1 VNILGHI
8 FEQSISDIEQLK
20 GELLGEEITTDELV
34 EKKESKRKKDGIF
47 YTPEYIVDYIVQ
59 NSLMVYLEEKEN
71 ECLAKYKKENEAY
84 QAYQHILQNI
94 KVLDPACGSGAFLV
108 KVFDYLYAENKRV
121 GQIVKSL
128 FDDDEIYKSILRNN
142 IYGVDLN
149 PESVE
154 ITKLSLWLKSAQ
166 KGKKLN
172 NLDDNIKCGNSL
184 IDDPAVAGERAFD
197 WQKEFSDIMGA

>member
-1 VNILGHI
+1 
-8 FEQSISDIEQLK
+8 
-20 GELLGEEITTDELV
+20 
-34 EKKESKRKKDGIF
+34 
-47 YTPEYIVDYIVQ
+47 
-59 NSLMVYLEEKEN
+59 MVYLEEKEN

-128 FDDDEIYKSILRNN
+128 FDDDEIYKSILRHN

-184 IDDPAVAGERAFD
+184 IDDPAVAGDRAFD

>member
-1 VNILGHI
+1 L
-8 FEQSISDIEQLK
+8 EQLK
-20 GELLGEEITTDELV
+20 IDLLGTEVETDELV
-34 EKKESKRKKDGIF
+34 ENKKQSKRKKDGIF

-59 NSLMVYLEEKEN
+59 NSLMKYLSEKEDA
-71 ECLAKYKKENEAY
+71 CLAKYKDEQKAY
-84 QAYQHILQNI
+84 QAYQQILQNV

-108 KVFDYLYAENKRV
+108 KVFDVLYAENQRV
-121 GQIVKSL
+121 GKLIGAL
-128 FDDDEIYKSILRNN
+128 FDESNTYKNILTNN

-172 NLDDNIKCGNSL
+172 NLDTNIKCGNSL

-197 WQKEFSDIMGA
+197 WHKEFASIMAAG